1 MVEAANTPATPMQS
15 PVYRRAILDQVTMIV
30 VLIILATTVILYA
43 LPAVA
48 ALSWIQLPFLGGFV
62 EKTHAFNDVHSEG
75 ADQWPAFKAG
85 VQRADLL
92 IAINGISVPRDNDLT
107 DELRKYAP
115 GQTVTL
121 TVERKDGTRAE
132 VAVGLTRFAFRDL
145 ATLFIIPYLIGLV
158 YLGIGVWVFYLR
170 RGEPAGRAF
179 ALFCSVTA
187 TALSG
192 LFDFYTTHILVWGW
206 TLAIPAVGAALLTL
220 GLVFPQ
226 QIASLEKWPWFRLIG
241 FVPMFLLAGYTLYT
255 EYGRGVDPRAY
266 LTAWIYQDAY
276 MGLGAVF
283 FLATVLYR
291 WRFSASP
298 IAREQSKVILAGAAV
313 GFSMMLIWVGRMLM
327 AALLQIPLPSLN
339 AALALPP
346 LVLFPAAVA
355 YAILRYRLLDMDAL
369 IGQSLVYA
377 LMGVAAIVGYG
388 LILTGISLIVG
399 RTLHPEADNPA
410 ILGLIVFILVL
421 VFNPL
426 RERLQRTVDQTFFRG
441 SRAYSQRLEQFG
453 RALTRAVALE
463 DIVRALQEQIEG
475 ALRPAHFYLFLR
487 DPSSDDFGAYA
498 GSGSLRRTDI
508 RFAGDGALATTLG
521 AERSSL
527 YLTSEGPLPLSLMQE
542 RARLAVLGSA
552 VYAPLPGKAG
562 LAGWLAI
569 GPKLSGEPFSR
580 DDLRFI
586 ESLTD
591 QSALAVERAT
601 VITDLERRVREL
613 NVLSQMSQAVNF
625 TISYDDLLELI
636 YAQTSKI
643 MDARNFYII
652 LKDARGTSFNYAFYV
667 ENEER
672 AIEEEGKPWPIG
684 RGLATEIVRTG
695 QPIRTDDYHAE
706 CRRRGVPPRSK
717 NFKAWMGVP
726 LNTGADTIGI
736 MSVAALDLG
745 TTFTEDQLKIF
756 WAIADQGASAMVK
769 ARLFQQ
775 TEQRAR
781 QLATL
786 NEVSTRMASTLTL
799 DPLLQ
804 GIMDSSVEI
813 LSCEA
818 GSLFLIDEETGEYV
832 FRVAVGSVGQNLIGM
847 RVARGKGFVGEAIES
862 GSALIVNDV
871 QNDPRWF
878 KGSDEST
885 GFITRALMVVPLRRG
900 EHNVGA
906 IEVINKRDG
915 TTFGDDDQNL
925 LTAFAGQAAVAIE
938 NARLYTQTDQA
949 LTARVEEL
957 SIMQRIDRELNT
969 ALDVKRVMGLTL
981 DWAMRSTGASAGSVG
996 IVTESGIHIIAT
1008 EGYGDTVEKLQDTPL
1023 PLDEGIM
1030 GRVVRT
1036 GEINLVGNVDTD
1048 PDYRGILD
1056 ATRSQLTIPI
1066 KREAE
1071 VVGLINLESPE
1082 EEAFKEEQVAFVVR
1096 LVDHASV
1103 AITNARLYA
1112 EVNAANIAKSEF
1124 VSLVAHELK
1133 TPMTSIRG
1141 YADLLLGGAVGSVN
1155 DMQKQFL
1162 GTIRG
1167 NVERMATLVSDLA
1180 DIARIESGRM
1190 RLEQKSIPI
1199 QGVIDDVVRTTSA
1212 LIDGKK
1218 QTLTLNIAPDLPNI
1232 WADYTRAAQVLT
1244 NLVSNAYKYTPESG
1258 EIVLRVT
1265 KEANQWDPEGAPE
1278 VIHIAVKDNGIGIA
1292 PEDQAK
1298 LFQKFFRAEDRVAR
1312 EMAPGTGLGLNIVK
1326 NLVELQG
1333 GKIWF
1338 ESEFRKGSTF
1348 HFTLPIAPAEEKVGV
1363 ST

>member
-1 MVEAANTPATPMQS
+1 MKSSA
-15 PVYRRAILDQVTMIV
+15 YRRAILDQVTMIV
-30 VLIILATTVILYA
+30 VLIILASTVVLYA

-48 ALSWIQLPFLGGFV
+48 AWSWIQLPFLGAFV
-62 EKTHAFNDVHSEG
+62 EKTHAFDDVRSQG
-75 ADQWPAFKAG
+75 PDRWPAFAAG
-85 VQRADLL
+85 VQPTDLL
-92 IAINGISVPRDNDLT
+92 IAINGIPVPRDKDLT
-107 DELRKYAP
+107 NELGKYSP

-121 TVERKDGTRAE
+121 TVEHRNGSRADIP
-132 VAVGLTRFAFRDL
+132 VGLTRFATQDL
-145 ATLFIIPYLIGLV
+145 LTLFVIPYLIGLV
-158 YLGIGVWVFYLR
+158 YLGIGLWVFRLR
-170 RGEPAGRAF
+170 RREAAGRAF
-179 ALFCSVTA
+179 ALFCAVTA
-187 TALSG
+187 TTLSG
-192 LFDFYTTHILVWGW
+192 LFDFYTTHVLVWAW
-206 TLAIPAVGAALLTL
+206 TLALPAVGASLLTL

-226 QIASLEKWPWFRLIG
+226 PIASLEKWPWFRLIS

-255 EYGRGVDPRAY
+255 EYGRGADPRAY

-276 MGLGAVF
+276 MALGAVF
-283 FLATVLYR
+283 FLGAVVYR
-291 WRFSASP
+291 WLFSPSP
-298 IAREQSKVILAGAAV
+298 LAREQSKVILIGAAG
-313 GFSMMLIWVGRMLM
+313 GFSMMLVW
-327 AALLQIPLPSLN
+327 AAQLIVTGSAPLN
-339 AALALPP
+339 AALDLPP
-346 LVLFPAAVA
+346 LVLFPAGVA

-369 IGQSLVYA
+369 LGQALVYTG
-377 LMGVAAIVGYG
+377 MGVAVVAGYG
-388 LILTGISLIVG
+388 LVLTGLSLIVG
-399 RTLHPEADNPA
+399 QTLRIQADNPA
-410 ILGLIVFILVL
+410 VLGLVVFLLVL

-426 RERLQRTVDQTFFRG
+426 RGLLQRTVDQTFFRG
-441 SRAYSQRLEQFG
+441 SRAYAQRLEQFG

-463 DIVRALQEQIEG
+463 DIVKALQEQIDG

-487 DPSSDDFGAYA
+487 DPVNDDFGAYA
-498 GSGSLRRTDI
+498 QSSPGRKTDV
-508 RFAGDGALATTLG
+508 RFAADGALATMLG
-521 AERSSL
+521 SERASL
-527 YLTSEGPLPLSLMQE
+527 YLTPDTPLPLGLTQE

-552 VYAPLPGKAG
+552 VYAPLPGKSG
-562 LAGWLAI
+562 LAGWLSIA
-569 GPKLSGEPFSR
+569 PKLSGEPFSR
-580 DDLRFI
+580 DDLRFV

-591 QSALAVERAT
+591 QSALAIERAT

-636 YAQTSKI
+636 YAQTGKI
-643 MDARNFYII
+643 VDARNFYVI
-652 LKDARGTSFNYAFYV
+652 LKDARGTSFNYVFYV

-672 AIEEEGKPWPIG
+672 AMEEEGKPWPIG

-706 CRRRGVPPRSK
+706 CRRRGVPPRAK

-736 MSVAALDLG
+736 MSVASFELG
-745 TTFTEDQLKIF
+745 VTFSEDQLKIF
-756 WAIADQGASAMVK
+756 WAIADQAASAMVK
-769 ARLFQQ
+769 ARLYQQ

-804 GIMDSSVEI
+804 GIMQSSVEI
-813 LSCEA
+813 LACEA

-832 FRVAVGSVGQNLIGM
+832 FRVAIGPVGQNLIGM
-847 RVARGKGFVGEAIES
+847 RLARGKGFVGEAIES

-915 TTFGDDDQNL
+915 TTFDDDDQNL

-949 LTARVEEL
+949 LAARVEEL

-996 IVTESGIHIIAT
+996 IVTEDGIHIIAT
-1008 EGYGDTVEKLQDTPL
+1008 EGYGDTVELLQDKPL

-1030 GRVVRT
+1030 GRVVHT
-1036 GEINLVGNVDTD
+1036 GEINLVPDVTQD
-1048 PDYRGILD
+1048 PDYRGILET
-1056 ATRSQLTIPI
+1056 TRSQLTIPI
-1066 KREAE
+1066 KREQE

-1082 EEAFKEEQVAFVVR
+1082 VETFKDEQVTFVIR
-1096 LVDHASV
+1096 LMDHASV
-1103 AITNARLYA
+1103 AITNARLFA
-1112 EVNAANIAKSEF
+1112 EVEAANIAKSEF
-1124 VSLVAHELK
+1124 VSFVAHELK

-1190 RLEQKSIPI
+1190 RLEQKSIPV
-1199 QGVIDDVVRTTSA
+1199 QTVIDDVVRTTSA

-1218 QTLTLNIAPDLPNI
+1218 QKLTLNIVPDLPNI

-1244 NLVSNAYKYTPESG
+1244 NLVSNAYKYTPEGG
-1258 EIVLRVT
+1258 EIVLSVT
-1265 KEANQWDPEGAPE
+1265 KEDNHWDPEGAPE
-1278 VIHIAVKDNGIGIA
+1278 VIYLAVKDNGIGIA

-1333 GKIWF
+1333 GRIGF

-1348 HFTLPIAPAEEKVGV
+1348 HFTLPVAPAEEKAGV
-1363 ST
+1363 SA